1 MLDLLRKN
9 NIVAGVLAI
18 IRVYLG
24 YQFLHAGFEKITGG
38 TFDASGFL
46 QGAIAQSTG
55 DHPAVQGWWAAFLEH
70 VALPNA
76 GLFTFLVQW
85 GELLVG
91 IALILGLFTNFATL
105 MGMVMN
111 FAFLFSGTVST
122 NAQMI
127 LLATFVL
134 VAGANAGKIGL
145 DRYAIPFIKNYI
157 ATRKNK
163 DEINKNKHNNKK
175 GTAVA

>member
-9 NIVAGVLAI
+9 NIVAGILAVFRI
-18 IRVYLG
+18 YLG
-24 YQFLHAGFEKITGG
+24 YQFIHAGYGKIVGG
-38 TFDASGFL
+38 SFDASGFL
-46 QGAIAQSTG
+46 QGAIASSTG
-55 DHPAVQGWWAAFLEH
+55 DHPAVQGWWAAFLEN

-91 IALILGLFTNFATL
+91 IALILGLFTNFAAI

-111 FAFLFSGTVST
+111 FSFLFSGTVST

-127 LLATFVL
+127 LLAIFIV
-134 VAGANAGKIGL
+134 VAGANAGKFGL
-145 DRYAIPFIKNYI
+145 DRFAMPYMKSVIENKTNK
-157 ATRKNK
+157 RKK
-163 DEINKNKHNNKK
+163 DA
-175 GTAVA
+175 AVA

>member
-9 NIVAGVLAI
+9 NIVAGILAVFRI
-18 IRVYLG
+18 YLG
-24 YQFLHAGFEKITGG
+24 YQFIHAGYGKIVGG
-38 TFDASGFL
+38 SFDASGFL
-46 QGAIAQSTG
+46 QGAIASSTG
-55 DHPAVQGWWAAFLEH
+55 DHPAVQGWWAAFLEN

-91 IALILGLFTNFATL
+91 IALILGLFTNFAAI

-111 FAFLFSGTVST
+111 FSFLFSGTVST

-127 LLATFVL
+127 LLAIFIV
-134 VAGANAGKIGL
+134 VAGANAGKFGL
-145 DRYAIPFIKNYI
+145 VRFAMPYMKSVIENKTNK
-157 ATRKNK
+157 RKK
-163 DEINKNKHNNKK
+163 DA
-175 GTAVA
+175 AVA